1 MTVNKNITA
10 TMALG
15 RPEQNMFNII
25 IQHDRDLA
33 TTLTIS
39 ETDLQ
44 TLSDTLNIF
53 LNTEEGKEIEHLRD
67 ENKLLK
73 KKLDQ
78 ITAFLQGQGV

>member
-33 TTLTIS
+33 TILTIS
-39 ETDLQ
+39 EIDLK

-53 LNTEEGKEIEHLRD
+53 LNTEEGKETEHLRD
-67 ENKLLK
+67 ENKRLK
-73 KKLDQ
+73 NKIDQ
-78 ITAFLQGQGV
+78 ITAFLQGE

>member
-10 TMALG
+10 TMVIGNPA
-15 RPEQNMFNII
+15 QDMYQII

-39 ETDLQ
+39 ETDLK

-53 LNTEEGKEIEHLRD
+53 LNDEEGREIERLRD
-67 ENKLLK
+67 ENKRLK
-73 KKLDQ
+73 NKLDQ
-78 ITAFLQGQGV
+78 ITGFLQGV